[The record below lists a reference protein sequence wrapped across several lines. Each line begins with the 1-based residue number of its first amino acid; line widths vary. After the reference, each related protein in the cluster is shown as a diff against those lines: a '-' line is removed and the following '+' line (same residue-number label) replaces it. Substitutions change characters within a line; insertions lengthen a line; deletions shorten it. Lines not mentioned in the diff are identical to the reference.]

1 MTLMDAEQ
9 PDLKRER
16 RRTILIISGIVL
28 ILFLAWLGY
37 HERNYGQR
45 HAADKFFAAIQNKQ
59 YEQAYAIWKNPQ
71 YAYNDFYTDW
81 GPGGEWGLVK
91 DYSVDCSLNT
101 GSGVIVQVTVN
112 GRSEHPYLWV
122 KKEDNSLSFSP
133 SEIQCGNWFAWLLE

>member
-1 MTLMDAEQ
+1 MDAEQ

-16 RRTILIISGIVL
+16 RRTIFIISAIVL
-28 ILFLAWLGY
+28 VLFLAWLGY

-45 HAADKFFAAIQNKQ
+45 HAVDKFFAAIQNKQ

-91 DYSVDCSLNT
+91 NYSVDCSLNT
-101 GSGVIVQVTVN
+101 GSGV
-112 GRSEHPYLWV
+112 E
-122 KKEDNSLSFSP
+122 LSCRAVERQP
-133 SEIQCGNWFAWLLE
+133 LPTPHKCV

>member
-45 HAADKFFAAIQNKQ
+45 HAVDKFFAAIQNKQ
-59 YEQAYAIWKNPQ
+59 YQQAYAIWKNPQ

-81 GPGGEWGLVK
+81 GPGGEWGL
-91 DYSVDCSLNT
+91 T
-101 GSGVIVQVTVN
+101 
-112 GRSEHPYLWV
+112 
-122 KKEDNSLSFSP
+122 SP
-133 SEIQCGNWFAWLLE
+133 PAAARGLEMMTHDGTPTPRNPGLPRRL